1 MAAVQVANVIPFVIV
16 EEENLLEEL
25 IVEVMETEIDNKMQ
39 TIQFFKYFHN
49 VDNVW

>member
-25 IVEVMETEIDNKMQ
+25 IVEVMETEIDNKME
-39 TIQFFKYFHN
+39 TIKIF
-49 VDNVW
+49 